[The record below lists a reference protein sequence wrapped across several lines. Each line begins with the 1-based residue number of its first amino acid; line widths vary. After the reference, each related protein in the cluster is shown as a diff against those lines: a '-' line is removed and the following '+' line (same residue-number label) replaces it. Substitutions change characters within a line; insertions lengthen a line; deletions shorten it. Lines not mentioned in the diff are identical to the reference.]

1 MFFYRIYLFHHIH
14 HKCSAVLAVPMYFSV
29 SVVWYCTLQ
38 EQGAIVFI
46 VILTS
51 VGLNSVATIVIES
64 LKFECQ
70 APRNIFMYIQG
81 CDKQTIVK

>member
-14 HKCSAVLAVPMYFSV
+14 HKCSAVLAVPLYFNV

-51 VGLNSVATIVIES
+51 VGLNSVGNHCHR
-64 LKFECQ
+64 KFE
-70 APRNIFMYIQG
+70 I
-81 CDKQTIVK
+81 